1 MIETLASA
9 YFELFPGDWLFGGII
24 STVIY
29 YFKFKKD
36 DDFYG

>member
-9 YFELFPGDWLFGGII
+9 YFELFPGDWLVGGIGA
-24 STVIY
+24 TVAF
-29 YFKFKKD
+29 YFKYKKE